1 MCCSYLAVCGVQLLV
16 VAGGRDDSFS
26 YLDTVEL
33 LRDYRTATSWVVAT
47 GRLHRAVKNAR
58 MTLVGP
64 HLYLTGGRDS
74 NLDSRT
80 GECLPP
86 RPLCLTSSLQKYCG
100 SVQWKRTGC
109 RLGTW
114 PLVDISTAR
123 SPSPTPPPT
132 APASATSPPAA
143 RRRRQ
148 LDWPRTATDLDLCI

>member
-1 MCCSYLAVCGVQLLV
+1 MQLLV
-16 VAGGRDDSFS
+16 VAGGRHGS

-47 GRLHRAVKNAR
+47 GRLPRGVWGAR

-64 HLYLTGGRDS
+64 HLYLTGGF
-74 NLDSRT
+74 NNTGRT

-100 SVQWKRTGC
+100 SVQWKRTGR

-114 PLVDISTAR
+114 PVVDISTAR
-123 SPSPTPPPT
+123 SPSAIPPPS
-132 APASATSPPAA
+132 APVPLLTVQVSE
-143 RRRRQ
+143 
-148 LDWPRTATDLDLCI
+148 

>member
-1 MCCSYLAVCGVQLLV
+1 MCGVQLLV
-16 VAGGRDDSFS
+16 VAGGYSD
-26 YLDTVEL
+26 YYLLDTVEL

-47 GRLHRAVKNAR
+47 GRLPRGLDRAR

-64 HLYLTGGRDS
+64 HLYLTGGVDS
-74 NLDSRT
+74 SYNRRT

-100 SVQWKRTGC
+100 SVQWKRTGW

-114 PLVDISTAR
+114 PIVDMATAR

-132 APASATSPPAA
+132 APAPLLSVQVSE
-143 RRRRQ
+143 
-148 LDWPRTATDLDLCI
+148 

>member
-1 MCCSYLAVCGVQLLV
+1 MCGVQLLV
-16 VAGGRDDSFS
+16 VAGGSNDRN
-26 YLDTVEL
+26 LDTVEL

-47 GRLHRAVKNAR
+47 GRLPRTLYSAR

-64 HLYLTGGRDS
+64 HLYLTGGMDS
-74 NLDSRT
+74 SYNRRT

-100 SVQWKRTGC
+100 SVQWKRTGW

-114 PLVDISTAR
+114 PEVGLATAR

-132 APASATSPPAA
+132 APASATSPPPA
-143 RRRRQ
+143 RRRRVR
-148 LDWPRTATDLDLCI
+148 PRTATDLDLCI

>member
-1 MCCSYLAVCGVQLLV
+1 MQLLV
-16 VAGGRDDSFS
+16 VAGGYHGYSR
-26 YLDTVEL
+26 LDTVEL

-47 GRLHRAVKNAR
+47 GRLPRAMNSPR

-86 RPLCLTSSLQKYCG
+86 RPLCLTSLQKYCG

-109 RLGTW
+109 RLGT
-114 PLVDISTAR
+114 
-123 SPSPTPPPT
+123 
-132 APASATSPPAA
+132 
-143 RRRRQ
+143 
-148 LDWPRTATDLDLCI
+148 